1 MSCESSTRGLDRWAA
16 VGYSGVVGN
25 TNLKVKVSPAMLATL
40 TDLARRNE
48 RSISG
53 EIRFAL
59 DIYIRDQNGA
69 RKGDTK

>member
-1 MSCESSTRGLDRWAA
+1 MDYS
-16 VGYSGVVGN
+16 VGMAN
-25 TNLKVKVSPAMLATL
+25 TNLKVRVSPGMLAKL
-40 TDLARRNE
+40 SALAALNE

-59 DIYIRDQNGA
+59 DIYIRDSNGS